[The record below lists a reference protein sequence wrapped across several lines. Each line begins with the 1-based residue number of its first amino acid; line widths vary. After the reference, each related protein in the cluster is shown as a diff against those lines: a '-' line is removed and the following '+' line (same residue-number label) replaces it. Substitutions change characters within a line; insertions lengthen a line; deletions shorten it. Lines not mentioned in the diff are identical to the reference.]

1 MTSFHPILSG
11 VRLAAP
17 PLTPD
22 GPTAQHWLHQELAKP
37 EYQAAKP
44 TWFDRL
50 AQQISDWF
58 SSLGFHVG
66 SGAGWII
73 AAVGI
78 ALVAA
83 LIIGAFAIFGLP
95 RLRRRRTAAVLFDDD
110 DPRGVQELRRDA
122 AASARDGRY
131 DAAVL
136 DLFRAISRALAERT
150 IVIVLPGTTAQE
162 VAVLAAVAMPEF
174 AGRLHE
180 SALLFD
186 GVRYL
191 GRAAG
196 PEDYAGLKSLDDD
209 LRAAR
214 PRLDGLIVDAMSL
227 DALSLD
233 ATSSTA
239 DPIGSG
245 RAR

>member
-1 MTSFHPILSG
+1 MTPFHATLFG
-11 VRLAAP
+11 VPFDAP

-22 GPTAQHWLHQELAKP
+22 GPTAQHWLRQELAKP

-58 SSLGFHVG
+58 DSLGFHVG

-78 ALVAA
+78 ALLAA

-95 RLRRRRTAAVLFDDD
+95 RLRRRRAAPVVFDDD
-110 DPRGVQELRRDA
+110 DPRGVPELRRDA
-122 AASARDGRY
+122 ATAAREGRY

-162 VAVLAAVAMPEF
+162 VAVLAAVALPEF
-174 AGRLHE
+174 AARLHE
-180 SALLFD
+180 AALLFD

-191 GRAAG
+191 GRAADA
-196 PEDYAGLKSLDDD
+196 EDYAALKSLDDG
-209 LRAAR
+209 LRTAR
-214 PRLDGLIVDAMSL
+214 PRLDGLTVDAMNL
-227 DALSLD
+227 DAASLD

-245 RAR
+245 RVR